1 MAINCIIIDDENE
14 AREGLSL
21 LLEEDSDIHIQQIC
35 SNGLDAIDAINTL
48 KPDLI
53 LLDIQM
59 PGANGFEVLSNINE
73 PIPEVIFI
81 TAYDQFALKAFEV
94 HALDYL
100 LKPFSDERF
109 YEALEHAKKKV
120 GDQADNRPKAV
131 TQMAEDAVKKQNIKE
146 TITATADGRVV
157 VKSDGKIHF
166 IQKSS
171 ITWVEAYDYYV
182 KIHSNEKYLL
192 VRETMKNILLKLGK
206 EFHRIHK
213 SAIVNTSYIKS
224 IDKQSNNEAEIVLST
239 GQILK
244 VSRSYKTSLMQILT
258 KK

>member
-120 GDQADNRPKAV
+120 GDQGDNRPKAV

-146 TITATADGRVV
+146 TVTATADGRVV

-171 ITWVEAYDYYV
+171 IIWVEAYDYYV